1 MEESLEAAPP
11 AAREPL
17 FGALLARLRIGPKL
31 LLAPALVLLLLIAA
45 SGGAYWAMLRQN
57 QSLEH
62 IVQVRAARIKQANEL
77 VAEAG
82 AAHAASYQLLTW
94 ISASVSGAR
103 IAALQAGIHRRHAAL
118 DARFALL
125 AARSADPGAASSVE
139 RRLLGQAA
147 AAHALYVRAVRDVI
161 ELAGGDQSVAANAMV
176 RAEQAF
182 ERGALPLAALAA
194 HEQSLSEAAVARAA
208 VQFKAIRVLMPL
220 LLAASILASLLITV
234 AVRRALLREID
245 GIGRAAHDLASGD
258 LTLRER
264 QYGSDEISDTSRT
277 LDASIR
283 TLNCTLKD
291 ILASAHSIDSAS
303 RVIAEGNAHLS
314 RRAGR
319 HASSI
324 ERTSATMETLSA
336 TLSQTAGNALAA
348 RQLAA
353 SASSCAQRGEGV
365 IGTLV
370 HAMAAVKGSSQ
381 QALEVVGVIEQ
392 LAGQTGLLALN
403 AAMAAGCAGEHGAP
417 FALVAGEVRA
427 LAQQSA
433 LAARQVRAL
442 MTQAAAQLDGG
453 SAAAAQ
459 AGFSMADI
467 ASSVRQV
474 GDMIGQISAASAEQ
488 ASGISHVNVAIV
500 QMDHMT
506 AQNSALVQEAAAAA
520 ATLQSQALTLSQAVA
535 AFKLDGAASCVEAR
549 PKLWLAAR
557 REGP

>member
-139 RRLLGQAA
+139 RSLLGQA

-220 LLAASILASLLITV
+220 LVAASILASLLITV

-283 TLNCTLKD
+283 TLNGTLKD

-403 AAMAAGCAGEHGAP
+403 AAMAAGRAGEHGAP